1 MWVDSYRRK
10 FRVGLPDV
18 VDPIELPEAQTQ
30 LLNTLREKTGR
41 FGGCWDL
48 LLWKGDDTLFVEL
61 KRRGKDRIQITQTDW
76 LSVALESGLAK
87 DNFAIVEWDFSLPN
101 RLIFEYPEDRKFFVD
116 LLSGGDEEKF
126 DKEFSDYFD
135 FNHQAIKRWVFNKT
149 SKKVLA
155 ELIEKYGGK
164 CQLRIHPE
172 CSTTGVWHPDHII
185 PLASAELHRKLRHL
199 TNNSDGSK
207 PESVSYG
214 SNHPKNL
221 TLACEKCN
229 LRKKHRIIW
238 PVPKDEE
245 SC

>member
-87 DNFAIVEWDFSLPN
+87 DNFAIVEWDFLCRTVLYLSIQRTENSLSIYYLAETKKNSTKNFPITSISTT
-101 RLIFEYPEDRKFFVD
+101 RLSSVGC
-116 LLSGGDEEKF
+116 L
-126 DKEFSDYFD
+126 
-135 FNHQAIKRWVFNKT
+135 IKRAEST
-149 SKKVLA
+149 SRA
-155 ELIEKYGGK
+155 Y
-164 CQLRIHPE
+164 
-172 CSTTGVWHPDHII
+172 
-185 PLASAELHRKLRHL
+185 
-199 TNNSDGSK
+199 
-207 PESVSYG
+207 
-214 SNHPKNL
+214 
-221 TLACEKCN
+221 
-229 LRKKHRIIW
+229 
-238 PVPKDEE
+238 
-245 SC
+245 